1 MSEELV
7 SEAAV
12 PFSVVC
18 AAAICSDIAV
28 PPVAN
33 IPAVIMTTRYTTFK
47 NKSRIHIIDI
57 QRESVKNPPTNTS

>member
-18 AAAICSDIAV
+18 AICSDIAV

-47 NKSRIHIIDI
+47 NNLGFILLIFK
-57 QRESVKNPPTNTS
+57 ESQ

>member
-47 NKSRIHIIDI
+47 NNLGFILLIFK
-57 QRESVKNPPTNTS
+57 ESQ